1 MNYGRFKK
9 AFIIT
14 IPVLLGYIFL
24 GIAFGILMADANYSV
39 LQAFLSSIC
48 IYTGALQFLSVS
60 LLSTNASLVTT
71 FLMAV
76 LLNSR
81 HLFYGLSFIERFR
94 AMALKHRFYLIYS
107 LSDETYALL
116 CSLKQDKDYHDDR
129 LLVLVSFLDQSYW
142 VIGTIIGAIFKSIFD
157 FNTTGIDFAISAL
170 FICICLDQY
179 LNSDQHQFTYLGFIV
194 SIICLLIFRSN
205 FILPS
210 IIIIVMFM
218 LFKKE
223 H

>member
-24 GIAFGILMADANYSV
+24 GIAFGILMADANYSD

-94 AMALKHRFYLIYS
+94 AMALKHRFI
-107 LSDETYALL
+107 
-116 CSLKQDKDYHDDR
+116 
-129 LLVLVSFLDQSYW
+129 
-142 VIGTIIGAIFKSIFD
+142 
-157 FNTTGIDFAISAL
+157 
-170 FICICLDQY
+170 
-179 LNSDQHQFTYLGFIV
+179 
-194 SIICLLIFRSN
+194 
-205 FILPS
+205 
-210 IIIIVMFM
+210 
-218 LFKKE
+218 
-223 H
+223 